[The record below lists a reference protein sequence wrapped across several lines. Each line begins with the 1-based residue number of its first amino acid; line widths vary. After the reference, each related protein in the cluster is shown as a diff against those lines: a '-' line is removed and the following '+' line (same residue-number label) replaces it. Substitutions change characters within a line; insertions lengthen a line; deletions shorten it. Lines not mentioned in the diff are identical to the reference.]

1 VGSTRSSNKT
11 YLPRAMSEAQ
21 YICTGQAAGGE
32 TGLSHYGLGLQKYTH
47 FTSPIRRYADVV
59 VHKQL
64 LIEPAVSHKGAEGH
78 QGPRRQG
85 LSSLPTSKVV
95 SILGGEGLVDKSKGT
110 TEFEENLDIQEPSPQ
125 QSNGAL
131 ASNISAQGTDQL
143 ALYESKEVTRICERL
158 NYQNRM
164 AKVCLNGQVFELL
177 RKCCG

>member
-1 VGSTRSSNKT
+1 
-11 YLPRAMSEAQ
+11 MSEAQ

-64 LIEPAVSHKGAEGH
+64 LIEPTVSLKRVEGH
-78 QGPRRQG
+78 QGRQRQG
-85 LSSLPTSKVV
+85 LGSLPASKVV
-95 SILGGEGLVDKSKGT
+95 SILGGEGLVDRSKGT

-131 ASNISAQGTDQL
+131 NAPNISAQGTDQL

-164 AKVCLNGQVFELL
+164 AKVRLNGQVFELL
-177 RKCCG
+177 PKRCG